1 MDSDPSRQRWT
12 GLDSGNRIRSGISFA
27 GRAGR
32 GGWRLSRRD
41 FRFATAAM
49 REGRMLRVF
58 TRLVAACCFAL
69 AGLGVIVQFTPA
81 APVGVLA
88 RSLLLAV
95 TVSAALVALRLLRGP
110 WPRYPGAVAFVV
122 WADTAVGIAAVSMS
136 TPDARLCTTL
146 YLGLVG
152 VYVGFLLGGRI
163 LLLHCAFCGALIV
176 GITTWA
182 VSSDHRTVLG
192 LFPVFMPAL
201 AWTVAVPVGGL
212 AVIDIGRNSI
222 RRTARSA
229 HYDAL
234 TGLRNRRGMHA
245 AVASAV
251 RRSSPASVVIAV
263 CDIDRFKAFN
273 DGEGHAAGDA
283 ALMAMARTL
292 RSLAGDTEITARIG
306 GDEFVLVSL
315 VDVRDETPVLLSRLT
330 PLTRGEVDGAE
341 LTASVG
347 VAWLPADDP
356 HFSLDDAIR
365 NADEAMYA
373 AKRSG
378 GARCAV
384 YGSATG
390 LGA

>member
-1 MDSDPSRQRWT
+1 M
-12 GLDSGNRIRSGISFA
+12 
-27 GRAGR
+27 
-32 GGWRLSRRD
+32 SRRD

-69 AGLGVIVQFTPA
+69 AALGVVVQVTPGG
-81 APVGVLA
+81 PVNALA
-88 RSLLLAV
+88 RSLQLAV
-95 TVSAALVALRLLRGP
+95 TVSAVLVALRLLRGP
-110 WPRYPGAVAFVV
+110 WPRYRGAVAFVV
-122 WADTAVGIAAVSMS
+122 WADTALAIAAVSMS

-163 LLLHCAFCGALIV
+163 LLLHNVFCGILII
-176 GITTWA
+176 GIIAWA
-182 VSSDHRTVLG
+182 VMFDHRTVPG
-192 LFPVFMPAL
+192 LFAVYMPAL
-201 AWTVAVPVGGL
+201 AWTVAVPLGGL

-251 RRSSPASVVIAV
+251 RRMSPASVVIAV
-263 CDIDRFKAFN
+263 CDIDLFKAFN

-283 ALMAMARTL
+283 ALLAMARTM

-315 VDVRDETPVLLSRLT
+315 VNVRDETAMLLNRLS
-330 PLTRGEVDGAE
+330 PLTRGEVDGVE

-347 VAWLPADDP
+347 VAWLPVDDP

-365 NADEAMYA
+365 NADEAMYE

-384 YGSATG
+384 YGSA
-390 LGA
+390 AERDA